1 MSVALKKWVVFI
13 LVNMK
18 SLNGLAIGLVK
29 LILRGGNMKKVKK
42 VFHSF
47 KELEE
52 EWQRQ
57 GIVKPDD
64 ERIKNFRLVSS
75 DNMGKHDSLEKFI
88 VLTKK

>member
-1 MSVALKKWVVFI
+1 
-13 LVNMK
+13 
-18 SLNGLAIGLVK
+18 
-29 LILRGGNMKKVKK
+29 MKKVKK

-64 ERIKNFRLVSS
+64 ERLKVSVSINNERIKNFRTYSNKVDEMFRLVSG
-75 DNMGKHDSLEKFI
+75 DK
-88 VLTKK
+88 

>member
-1 MSVALKKWVVFI
+1 MQ
-13 LVNMK
+13 
-18 SLNGLAIGLVK
+18 
-29 LILRGGNMKKVKK
+29 KVKK

-75 DNMGKHDSLEKFI
+75 NNLEKFVVVTDKEFVSVSDI
-88 VLTKK
+88 TTVTKKQ

>member
-1 MSVALKKWVVFI
+1 MQKI
-13 LVNMK
+13 
-18 SLNGLAIGLVK
+18 
-29 LILRGGNMKKVKK
+29 KK

-64 ERIKNFRLVSS
+64 ERLKVSVSINNERIKNFRTYSNKVDEMFRLVSG
-75 DNMGKHDSLEKFI
+75 DK
-88 VLTKK
+88 

>member
-1 MSVALKKWVVFI
+1 MQ
-13 LVNMK
+13 
-18 SLNGLAIGLVK
+18 
-29 LILRGGNMKKVKK
+29 KVKK

-47 KELEE
+47 KELQE

-75 DNMGKHDSLEKFI
+75 NNLEKFVVVTDKEFVSVSDI
-88 VLTKK
+88 TTVTKKQ

>member
-1 MSVALKKWVVFI
+1 MQ
-13 LVNMK
+13 
-18 SLNGLAIGLVK
+18 
-29 LILRGGNMKKVKK
+29 KVKK

-64 ERIKNFRLVSS
+64 ERIKNFRIYSNKVDEMFRLVSGDKQS
-75 DNMGKHDSLEKFI
+75 EFYLNRE
-88 VLTKK
+88 

>member
-1 MSVALKKWVVFI
+1 MQ
-13 LVNMK
+13 
-18 SLNGLAIGLVK
+18 
-29 LILRGGNMKKVKK
+29 KVKK

-75 DNMGKHDSLEKFI
+75 DNMGNHASLEKFV
-88 VLTKK
+88 VLTKKQ

>member
-1 MSVALKKWVVFI
+1 
-13 LVNMK
+13 MK

-42 VFHSF
+42 IFHSF
-47 KELEE
+47 KELQE

-64 ERIKNFRLVSS
+64 ERLKVSVSINNEKIKNFRTYSNKVDEMFRLVSG
-75 DNMGKHDSLEKFI
+75 DK
-88 VLTKK
+88 

>member
-1 MSVALKKWVVFI
+1 MQ
-13 LVNMK
+13 
-18 SLNGLAIGLVK
+18 
-29 LILRGGNMKKVKK
+29 KVKK

-64 ERIKNFRLVSS
+64 ERLKVSVSINNERIKNFRTYSNKVDEMFRLVSG
-75 DNMGKHDSLEKFI
+75 DK
-88 VLTKK
+88 

>member
-1 MSVALKKWVVFI
+1 MAVLVDCTKMKRRLLIKTVF
-13 LVNMK
+13 K
-18 SLNGLAIGLVK
+18 
-29 LILRGGNMKKVKK
+29 GGNMHKVKK

-47 KELEE
+47 KELQE

-57 GIVKPDD
+57 GIVKLDD
-64 ERIKNFRLVSS
+64 TRIKNFRLVSS

>member
-1 MSVALKKWVVFI
+1 MQ
-13 LVNMK
+13 
-18 SLNGLAIGLVK
+18 
-29 LILRGGNMKKVKK
+29 KVKK

-64 ERIKNFRLVSS
+64 ERIKNFRIVSN
-75 DNMGKHDSLEKFI
+75 DNLEKF
-88 VLTKK
+88 VVVTKKQYNNYYKNKISEIITKKQ